1 VIAFRLRLVVR
12 ILLAAGLAGVLAACA
27 ATPFPADTDP
37 ADEFRDRIQRQEAGG
52 VRVSAAV
59 PSAEESERL
68 FGKKLYKK
76 RIQPVWL
83 KIENER
89 DDPVVFLPVGLD
101 PYYYSPLEV
110 ANLDVPE
117 NSGSSNLVNEFF
129 MDQGMNLLVPAGES
143 LAGFV
148 FTNLDEGTKAF
159 NVDIRGTGDFFE
171 TFTFFIPV
179 PGLRLDHHA
188 VDWKN
193 LLPLDARQDLDT
205 ESLIEMLEQK
215 APCCVEDKAGKDTG
229 DPLNLVIIGHPKDV
243 YTTFI
248 RAGWDETETVTRG
261 SAWKTIKSFF
271 SGGAY
276 RYSPVSSLYVFG
288 RSQDVAFQWIRDNI
302 HERNHLRL
310 WMSSYTYQDIPVW
323 LGQISRDI
331 GVRFTRKTI
340 TTHKI
345 DPDVDDTREYLL
357 ENLAYAQTLEAFGYT
372 GGVGEVSID
381 QPRGNLTGDP
391 WFTDG
396 YRLVLWLS
404 AEPVPISEMRVL
416 QWRNPRE
423 KAGVT
428 E

>member
-1 VIAFRLRLVVR
+1 MIAFRLRLVVR

-37 ADEFRDRIQRQEAGG
+37 AAEFRDRIQRQEAGG

-229 DPLNLVIIGHPKDV
+229 DPLNLASRLCSLAQSEEILVGRDT
-243 YTTFI
+243 Y
-248 RAGWDETETVTRG
+248 RR
-261 SAWKTIKSFF
+261 
-271 SGGAY
+271 SGGY
-276 RYSPVSSLYVFG
+276 FRFE
-288 RSQDVAFQWIRDNI
+288 
-302 HERNHLRL
+302 ERE
-310 WMSSYTYQDIPVW
+310 P
-323 LGQISRDI
+323 
-331 GVRFTRKTI
+331 TRVKG
-340 TTHKI
+340 K
-345 DPDVDDTREYLL
+345 
-357 ENLAYAQTLEAFGYT
+357 
-372 GGVGEVSID
+372 
-381 QPRGNLTGDP
+381 
-391 WFTDG
+391 
-396 YRLVLWLS
+396 
-404 AEPVPISEMRVL
+404 AEPVAIYKVLTPKEREIAEDKSEDWMWRVHHA
-416 QWRNPRE
+416 QCPDPAGRATCRRWARRAPRRAE
-423 KAGVT
+423 RRPRARHPRWHRSGPCARGRIR
-428 E
+428 